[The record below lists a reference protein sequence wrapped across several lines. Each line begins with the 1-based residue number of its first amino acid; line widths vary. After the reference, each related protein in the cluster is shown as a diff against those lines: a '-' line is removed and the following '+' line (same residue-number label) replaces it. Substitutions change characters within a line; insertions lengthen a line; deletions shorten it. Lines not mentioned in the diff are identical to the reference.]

1 MPGSDFKTPTHFTF
15 TSQILSLWFWFVKLY
30 LYTLCREKVDML
42 PPSNFINRFAAK
54 HAKSLFT
61 IPSYLYLFIIP
72 TYLYLFTKPTYL
84 YLFTIPTFLSFF
96 YHTYLLI
103 FVQHTYL
110 HVFVYHTYLPIFVY
124 HTYLSTYLCLPYRH
138 TCLPTCIC
146 SPYIPIVTS
155 TSNVKFGQNEVEGSN
170 ILYLLLSLNIQ
181 QKTFVQDI
189 TMTAEA
195 HHGQSNKGCYNN
207 KL

>member
-84 YLFTIPTFLSFF
+84 SFF

-103 FVQHTYL
+103 YVQHTYL

-124 HTYLSTYLCLPYRH
+124 HTYLPIFVYHTDIHAYLPVFVHH
-138 TCLPTCIC
+138 TNP
-146 SPYIPIVTS
+146 
-155 TSNVKFGQNEVEGSN
+155 
-170 ILYLLLSLNIQ
+170 LLLPQ
-181 QKTFVQDI
+181 A
-189 TMTAEA
+189 M
-195 HHGQSNKGCYNN
+195 
-207 KL
+207 

>member
-72 TYLYLFTKPTYL
+72 TYLPL
-84 YLFTIPTFLSFF
+84 
-96 YHTYLLI
+96 
-103 FVQHTYL
+103 
-110 HVFVYHTYLPIFVY
+110 FVYQTYLPIFVY
-124 HTYLSTYLCLPYRH
+124 HTYLPIFFLPYLPTYLCLAYLPTCLCLPYLPTYLCLPY
-138 TCLPTCIC
+138 LPIYLSLFTIQTYM
-146 SPYIPIVTS
+146 PTY
-155 TSNVKFGQNEVEGSN
+155 
-170 ILYLLLSLNIQ
+170 LYLFTIPTHCYFHKQCKIWTKWGQRKQHTLFA
-181 QKTFVQDI
+181 FVFEHS
-189 TMTAEA
+189 AK
-195 HHGQSNKGCYNN
+195 NFCPRYYNDSRSTPWPI
-207 KL
+207 K

>member
-72 TYLYLFTKPTYL
+72 TYLPLFVYQTYL
-84 YLFTIPTFLSFF
+84 PI
-96 YHTYLLI
+96 
-103 FVQHTYL
+103 
-110 HVFVYHTYLPIFVY
+110 FVYHTYLPIFFYHTYLPIFVQ

-146 SPYIPIVTS
+146 SPYQPIVTS
-155 TSNVKFGQNEVEGSN
+155 TSNVKFGQNEVKGSN